1 VAILVDIR
9 QELRGHAMAGK
20 NRRYTAWVCPPETAF
35 RSDAKVTDDAP
46 GSGYARPISGIVIEL
61 Q

>member
-1 VAILVDIR
+1 
-9 QELRGHAMAGK
+9 MAGK
-20 NRRYTAWVCPPETAF
+20 NRGYAAWVRPPETAF